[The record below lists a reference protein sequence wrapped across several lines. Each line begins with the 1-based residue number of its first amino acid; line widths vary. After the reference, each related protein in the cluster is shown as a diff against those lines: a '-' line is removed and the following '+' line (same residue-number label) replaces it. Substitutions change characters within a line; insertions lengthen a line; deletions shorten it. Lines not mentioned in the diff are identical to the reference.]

1 MAGRGERQK
10 EPIKWP
16 INNDCRTTRRT
27 AGWATSGFALHLVYV
42 IVCRVHGK
50 SETDGPRPWPHADAH
65 PPAKDDDPPAA
76 DDDNGWRYGDDAPSP
91 SSYPVRC
98 YSIRLAFIWNQLLVS
113 LRQLSS
119 SLSIS
124 VSEEFSVRRI
134 AVIQDEFRIRQPTTS
149 FVSTMEAV
157 AVLAEQ
163 FMEKPD
169 INV

>member
-1 MAGRGERQK
+1 
-10 EPIKWP
+10 
-16 INNDCRTTRRT
+16 
-27 AGWATSGFALHLVYV
+27 
-42 IVCRVHGK
+42 
-50 SETDGPRPWPHADAH
+50 
-65 PPAKDDDPPAA
+65 
-76 DDDNGWRYGDDAPSP
+76 
-91 SSYPVRC
+91 VRC
-98 YSIRLAFIWNQLLVS
+98 YSIRLAFFWNQLLVS